1 MPDYSCNYN
10 YGTTGSSSCGA
21 HNSEDDDQ
29 ENPYNMY
36 TPILNKTPTIKRPGR
51 RSAQYDVTYKS
62 NIDKHPD
69 GEAHVDGNSDNKS
82 KANHDYN
89 ERSANHCYINDKDED
104 YDDNGNDND
113 NGNGNGN
120 DNDNDDDNVVFS
132 AMASSNHVPPPFLT
146 KTYQLV
152 DDPMTD
158 HIVSWGEYNQV
169 HHDLDHDHD
178 HYDGHDKDGVD
189 HANGASRDHEVVDHH
204 RRPTFVVWKPLEF
217 ARDILPNYFKHNNF
231 SSFIR
236 QLNTYVSS

>member
-120 DNDNDDDNVVFS
+120 GTVTGNPKSIISGVDDGLHQNASNYGNPSLMKAFDKKAKGYLNALHRSFSTS
-132 AMASSNHVPPPFLT
+132 AME
-146 KTYQLV
+146 K
-152 DDPMTD
+152 
-158 HIVSWGEYNQV
+158 
-169 HHDLDHDHD
+169 
-178 HYDGHDKDGVD
+178 
-189 HANGASRDHEVVDHH
+189 
-204 RRPTFVVWKPLEF
+204 
-217 ARDILPNYFKHNNF
+217 
-231 SSFIR
+231 
-236 QLNTYVSS
+236 